1 MAELSS
7 SECLRMI
14 ACYQSLFEH
23 LRAIQSNVNHITG
36 NQTNDT
42 HFSSNVLNS
51 RWSELH
57 DKINIALREV
67 VIAKSLL
74 PNDGI
79 RDKFK
84 NSGQVGLL
92 CIEGLTH

>member
-7 SECLRMI
+7 SERLRMI

-57 DKINIALREV
+57 DKINITLREV
-67 VIAKSLL
+67 VIEKSLL
-74 PNDGI
+74 LID
-79 RDKFK
+79 D
-84 NSGQVGLL
+84 
-92 CIEGLTH
+92 IEIYLNNQAR